1 MQIIFGPDAP
11 LLEEQGLDLFI
22 NCDAY
27 QDELDALYRQI
38 SSGSIS
44 DEFASQSLSKIA
56 ERITNDIGDILDKCV
71 GPFVISIV
79 SSNMIH

>member
-1 MQIIFGPDAP
+1 MQIIIGPDAP

-27 QDELDALYRQI
+27 QDELDALYHKI
-38 SSGSIS
+38 NSGSIS
-44 DEFASQSLSKIA
+44 DEFASQTLSKIA
-56 ERITNDIGDILDKCV
+56 ERITTDIGGVLDKCV

-79 SSNMIH
+79 TSNMVH